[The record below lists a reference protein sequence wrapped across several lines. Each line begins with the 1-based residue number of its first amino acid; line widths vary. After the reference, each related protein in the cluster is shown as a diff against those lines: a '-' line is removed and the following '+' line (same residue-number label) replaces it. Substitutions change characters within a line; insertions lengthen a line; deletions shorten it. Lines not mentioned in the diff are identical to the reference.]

1 MAWCHC
7 PSGSSCRTARS
18 SGGCRPRSG
27 RSRGCVS
34 CGSTTTSSQASC
46 RRASSACRGCSTSPS
61 ARTGSK
67 ARGRADCARRETHER
82 IGHITHESS
91 TRARARIVIARPR
104 DRHRVIARARRQWSF
119 DVRCPPPPSSPLGRS
134 VSAAPLVAI
143 VSCAVLRRGRWW
155 SSSRS
160 PRGLTVTARAVRETH
175 VSGSSHENA
184 CDWFIVSFSL
194 FSGEALPL
202 PNPPR
207 ARSLVLAYNSNDHAT
222 VSPTCV
228 CATM

>member
-1 MAWCHC
+1 MVPLPLRLELSDCALVGRLPPALGSLARLRELRLNHNQLSGELPASLLRMPRLLHLSLCKNRLQGAWPRGLCAARNTRAHRSHHTREFDARARANRHRA
-7 PSGSSCRTARS
+7 PARS
-18 SGGCRPRSG
+18 S
-27 RSRGCVS
+27 SRH
-34 CGSTTTSSQASC
+34 
-46 RRASSACRGCSTSPS
+46 RARSSAVVV
-61 ARTGSK
+61 
-67 ARGRADCARRETHER
+67 RR
-82 IGHITHESS
+82 SVS
-91 TRARARIVIARPR
+91 
-104 DRHRVIARARRQWSF
+104 
-119 DVRCPPPPSSPLGRS
+119 PPPSSPLGRS